1 MVCWM
6 VLVVVEMVIEC
17 WNVKRGLI
25 DGIEGESRRCCQ
37 NGVSQLKYFRGSEKP
52 APQTKLK

>member
-1 MVCWM
+1 M

-17 WNVKRGLI
+17 WNVI

>member
-1 MVCWM
+1 M

-25 DGIEGESRRCCQ
+25 DGIEGESCRCCQ
-37 NGVSQLKYFRGSEKP
+37 NGVSQLKCFRGSEKP